1 MKHLPQNQGT
11 TQRTENLRKKRER
24 RNGIS
29 KQQIKETKRKQK
41 NNRKKTKHLPQNQ
54 GTTQRTENLRKK
66 GERRNGI
73 SKQ

>member
-1 MKHLPQNQGT
+1 MRHLPQNRGA
-11 TQRTENLRKKRER
+11 TQRTENLRKED
-24 RNGIS
+24 GIS

-41 NNRKKTKHLPQNQ
+41 NNRKKMKHLPQNQ